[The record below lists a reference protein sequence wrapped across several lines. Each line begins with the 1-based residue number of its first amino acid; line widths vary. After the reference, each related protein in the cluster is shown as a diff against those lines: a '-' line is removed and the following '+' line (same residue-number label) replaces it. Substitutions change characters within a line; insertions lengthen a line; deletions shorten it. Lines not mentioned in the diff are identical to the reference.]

1 MHIEKKLI
9 PYKDSLGELA
19 RQLETDTEKG
29 LSASEAGKRRE
40 SYGPN
45 AITTDNEVSILK
57 LLLNQFKSPV
67 VYLLIA
73 AAVLSA
79 WYREWPDAIAILLV
93 ILINAGTGFYM
104 EWQALRSMNAL
115 KALTRL
121 TVRLYRDGALT
132 TVNVEDIVPGDI
144 IYLESGDIIPAD
156 GRIIQSSGLQ
166 VDEATLTGESVPV
179 DKHEGDLASDVPLA
193 EQSNSLFK
201 GTAVRKGNARMLCT
215 GTGMQTELGNI
226 ANLLTTTVK
235 SATPLEKKLSVFSRQ
250 LLLVCLVLVGIVVVA
265 GIIHG
270 LPTVD
275 IIRTALVLGVAAIPE
290 GLPVVATLSLAKGML
305 RMAKQQ
311 VIIRQLP
318 AVETLGTTTVIC
330 TDKTGTLTENDLE
343 LVRLELSPAFEWKKD
358 ALLDGCSSESYK
370 RFLQV
375 AVLCNTAS
383 LGDQQEN
390 GQAATGDPLE
400 ISLLK
405 FTNGHAC
412 NTSSELPAYKKKDEV
427 PFTSETR
434 IMAMQHQNGNSF
446 LVTAKGATENLL
458 PLCSHMLENDDV
470 RDLNDDDRNKW
481 KEHTEAF
488 AREGLKPLAFAFKE
502 SDSHQSDLLE
512 ELVFVG
518 LAGFLDPPRKDIA
531 ASVKTCRAA
540 GIKVVM
546 LTGDHPATATHVAE
560 MLQMTEAPGVI
571 TGSEMTPYE
580 SVTPEEK
587 KKWLNTHI
595 FARVTP
601 AQKLDLVKALQEE
614 HEVVAMT
621 GDGVNDA
628 PALKKADIG
637 VAMGIRGSQV
647 SRETADMILQDDSFN
662 SLVKGIEQGRVI
674 FDNIRRFIIYLLSCN
689 LSELLVI
696 GIIAVLGLSFRL
708 LPLQI
713 LLINLV
719 TDVLPALALGII
731 KGNGTEMERKPQ
743 SLNAPIIS
751 RAKWKAIT
759 VYAVIISCFTLLSG
773 EIAENTSMNANNVLF
788 FTLAFSQL
796 THVLNMAEAKEAFF
810 NNHIVRNK
818 YVWMAVLSSA
828 AIMLLISGIPPI
840 AGPFKLHFPDA
851 REWVIILL
859 CSIGSLLTIRVIK
872 KLGVRSFLSGVGAN
886 GH

>member
-1 MHIEKKLI
+1 MTIEKKLI
-9 PYKDSLGELA
+9 PYKKSAGELA
-19 RQLETDTEKG
+19 KQLETDTNKG
-29 LSASEAGKRRE
+29 LSSSEAGKRLE
-40 SYGPN
+40 SIGPN
-45 AITTDNEVSILK
+45 VITTDNEVSLLK

-79 WYREWPDAIAILLV
+79 WYKEWPDAIAILLV
-93 ILINAGTGFYM
+93 ILINTGTGFYM

-121 TVRLYRDGALT
+121 TVRLYRDGELK

-144 IYLESGDIIPAD
+144 IYLESGDMIPAD

-179 DKHEGDLASDVPLA
+179 DKREGDLPGEVPLA
-193 EQSNSLFK
+193 ERSNSLFK

-215 GTGMQTELGNI
+215 NTGMQTELGNI
-226 ANLLTTTVK
+226 ATLLTSTAK
-235 SATPLEKKLSVFSRQ
+235 SATPLEKKLAVFSRQ
-250 LLLVCLVLVGIVVVA
+250 LLIVCLVLVAIVVAA

-270 LPTVD
+270 MPVVE

-343 LVRLELSPAFEWKKD
+343 LVRLELSPAFKWKKEEPPGD
-358 ALLDGCSSESYK
+358 CSAENYK
-370 RFLQV
+370 RFFQV

-383 LGDQQEN
+383 LGNGEN
-390 GQAATGDPLE
+390 GSSATGDPLE

-405 FTNGHAC
+405 FTNEHKCDNGK
-412 NTSSELPAYKKKDEV
+412 ELRAAEKTDEV

-434 IMAMQHQNGNSF
+434 IMAMQHKRGDSF

-458 PLCSHMLENDDV
+458 PLCRYVLEDNEV
-470 RDLNDDDRNKW
+470 RDLNDEDRKKW
-481 KEHTEAF
+481 KSLTEAF
-488 AREGLKPLAFAFKE
+488 AKDGLKPLAFAYKE
-502 SDSHQSDLLE
+502 NSSHQSDLLE
-512 ELVFVG
+512 GLVFVG

-531 ASVKTCRAA
+531 ASIKTCRAA

-546 LTGDHPATATHVAE
+546 LTGDHPATAAHVAE
-560 MLQMTEAPGVI
+560 MLQLTDIPGVI
-571 TGSEMTPYE
+571 TGSEMTAYD

-614 HEVVAMT
+614 HEIVAMT

-731 KGNGTEMERKPQ
+731 KGNGTEMGRKPQ
-743 SLNAPIIS
+743 DLHAPIIS

-759 VYAVIISCFTLLSG
+759 IYAVIISIFTLLSG
-773 EIAENTSMNANNVLF
+773 EIAENISMNANNVLF

-796 THVLNMAEAKEAFF
+796 THVLNMAEAKEAFL
-810 NNHIVRNK
+810 NNHITKNR
-818 YVWMAVLSSA
+818 YVWMAVLCSA
-828 AIMLLISGIPPI
+828 AIMLLISGIPVI
-840 AGPFKLHFPDA
+840 AAPFKLHFPTA
-851 REWVIILL
+851 GEWLVVLL
-859 CSIGSLLTIRVIK
+859 CSFGSLLTIRGIK
-872 KLGVRSFLSGVGAN
+872 KLGVRSFLSGVGPN
-886 GH
+886 GN